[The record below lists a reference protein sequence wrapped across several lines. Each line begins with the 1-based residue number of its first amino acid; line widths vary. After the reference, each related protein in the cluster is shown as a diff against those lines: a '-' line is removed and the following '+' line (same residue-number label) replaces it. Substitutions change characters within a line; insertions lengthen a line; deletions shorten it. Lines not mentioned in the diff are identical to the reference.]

1 MSTLAVTVR
10 LVDSAKLLLPPSERE
25 QASESYFEL
34 AQDLLRSSK
43 NKLDIRHI
51 LALYRTI
58 IHHFHSSCKFTDL
71 HSDLALFSEGRN
83 SSTGLSCR
91 PMSLDQS

>member
-1 MSTLAVTVR
+1 MSILAVTVR
-10 LVDSAKLLLPPSERE
+10 LVENAKLILPASEHE

-51 LALYRTI
+51 LALYRTVI
-58 IHHFHSSCKFTDL
+58 IPTSNRMFILTRHT
-71 HSDLALFSEGRN
+71 DLALFSEGRN
-83 SSTGLSCR
+83 SSTG
-91 PMSLDQS
+91 